1 MRGAA
6 LRNYLLSLTALTDI
20 IGEEKVFPMI
30 LPQRREWPAVLYGRT
45 RFTHEECLEE
55 DGGICVDAGETEFDI
70 YCCSPNADDA
80 DRMAEIING
89 YKDNPAL
96 DGYRGEMSCDGRTYN
111 VLARVTDWRD
121 EVVAPVQDEPVWLAR
136 PVLTVT
142 LTFEEQ

>member
-6 LRNYLLSLTALTDI
+6 LRNYLLSLADLTDI
-20 IGEEKVFPMI
+20 IGAEKVFPML
-30 LPQRREWPAVLYGRT
+30 LPQRRAWPAVLYGRT

-55 DGGICVDAGETEFDI
+55 EGGICVDAGETEFDI
-70 YCCSPNADDA
+70 FCCSLDADEA
-80 DRMAEIING
+80 DRMAEAING
-89 YKDNPAL
+89 HKDAPAL
-96 DGYRGEMSCDGRTYN
+96 DGFRGEMTCDDRTYT

-121 EVVAPVQDEPVWLAR
+121 EVVAPVHDEPVWLAR